1 MMKKTFTQGL
11 SLALLLFLTAC
22 TNTDQ
27 SQLEGAET
35 APTIVEP
42 DESTTEETTDEM
54 FTARDKEIGYDESNA
69 TAITL
74 ANENVTID
82 KEGIYVLSGTLT
94 DGQVI
99 IDVADT
105 EKVQLVLNNVT
116 ITAENT
122 APIYVKS
129 ANKVFVTLAAGTTN
143 TLNTTGAFV
152 ADTENNVDGVI
163 FAKSDITFNGSGTL
177 KINAAQ
183 GHGIVGK
190 DDVVFTSGTYLVTAA
205 NHGVSANNS
214 VRIADGDV
222 QITSGKDG
230 IQVEHTTDPEK
241 GFFYMENGT
250 MSIQADGDTISTSG
264 FLQIEGGNYTLTTGS
279 GTTSSETVSQKGL
292 KSEQEILINSG
303 EFIIDTVDD
312 SIHAAGDI
320 TIGNGTFTLTS
331 GDDAIHSDAAVLL
344 SDGMFRIPSAYEGIE
359 GLEITVNGGDYD
371 ITTTDDGFNA
381 GGGTDGS
388 GFNGGN
394 DPFATTEGA
403 AITINDGT
411 ITVVSDGDSLDSN
424 GTLTINGGTL
434 NLTCTG
440 NGNTAIDAS
449 GTYANNGGVITTND
463 GSESGNQM
471 SGPQPGGRR
480 P

>member
-1 MMKKTFTQGL
+1 MKKTFTQGL

-214 VRIADGDV
+214 VRIADL
-222 QITSGKDG
+222 S
-230 IQVEHTTDPEK
+230 
-241 GFFYMENGT
+241 
-250 MSIQADGDTISTSG
+250 
-264 FLQIEGGNYTLTTGS
+264 
-279 GTTSSETVSQKGL
+279 
-292 KSEQEILINSG
+292 LIH
-303 EFIIDTVDD
+303 I
-312 SIHAAGDI
+312 
-320 TIGNGTFTLTS
+320 
-331 GDDAIHSDAAVLL
+331 
-344 SDGMFRIPSAYEGIE
+344 
-359 GLEITVNGGDYD
+359 
-371 ITTTDDGFNA
+371 
-381 GGGTDGS
+381 
-388 GFNGGN
+388 
-394 DPFATTEGA
+394 
-403 AITINDGT
+403 
-411 ITVVSDGDSLDSN
+411 
-424 GTLTINGGTL
+424 
-434 NLTCTG
+434 
-440 NGNTAIDAS
+440 
-449 GTYANNGGVITTND
+449 
-463 GSESGNQM
+463 
-471 SGPQPGGRR
+471 
-480 P
+480 

>member
-143 TLNTTGAFV
+143 TLNTTG
-152 ADTENNVDGVI
+152 
-163 FAKSDITFNGSGTL
+163 
-177 KINAAQ
+177 
-183 GHGIVGK
+183 
-190 DDVVFTSGTYLVTAA
+190 
-205 NHGVSANNS
+205 
-214 VRIADGDV
+214 
-222 QITSGKDG
+222 
-230 IQVEHTTDPEK
+230 
-241 GFFYMENGT
+241 GF
-250 MSIQADGDTISTSG
+250 
-264 FLQIEGGNYTLTTGS
+264 
-279 GTTSSETVSQKGL
+279 
-292 KSEQEILINSG
+292 
-303 EFIIDTVDD
+303 
-312 SIHAAGDI
+312 
-320 TIGNGTFTLTS
+320 
-331 GDDAIHSDAAVLL
+331 
-344 SDGMFRIPSAYEGIE
+344 
-359 GLEITVNGGDYD
+359 
-371 ITTTDDGFNA
+371 
-381 GGGTDGS
+381 
-388 GFNGGN
+388 
-394 DPFATTEGA
+394 
-403 AITINDGT
+403 
-411 ITVVSDGDSLDSN
+411 
-424 GTLTINGGTL
+424 
-434 NLTCTG
+434 CC
-440 NGNTAIDAS
+440 
-449 GTYANNGGVITTND
+449 
-463 GSESGNQM
+463 
-471 SGPQPGGRR
+471 
-480 P
+480 